1 MEATSPAADLTL
13 RSTRLASDGFEAP
26 PADSAPADLAADD
39 FLDLAAG
46 DFAGLADE
54 DFAGLA
60 EAFAVDAADFAA
72 AVLEDGFFSAAAF
85 VPDDMASGF
94 LLPAASFE
102 RAAIAAPAPVM
113 LCTGFSPSG
122 FAVEVFDPFAG
133 FAADDFVDFAMT
145 IPSVG
150 IAAQCP

>member
-13 RSTRLASDGFEAP
+13 RSTRLAIDGFEAL
-26 PADSAPADLAADD
+26 PAGLALADLAADD

-60 EAFAVDAADFAA
+60 EAFAVDAADFAVA
-72 AVLEDGFFSAAAF
+72 FFADGFFSAAAL
-85 VPDDMASGF
+85 VVDDLASGF

-102 RAAIAAPAPVM
+102 RAATAAPAPV
-113 LCTGFSPSG
+113 LLSIDFSPAG
-122 FAVEVFDPFAG
+122 FAEEAFDPFAG
-133 FAADDFVDFAMT
+133 LAAADFIDFAMT
-145 IPSVG
+145 IPSDG
-150 IAAQCP
+150 MAA